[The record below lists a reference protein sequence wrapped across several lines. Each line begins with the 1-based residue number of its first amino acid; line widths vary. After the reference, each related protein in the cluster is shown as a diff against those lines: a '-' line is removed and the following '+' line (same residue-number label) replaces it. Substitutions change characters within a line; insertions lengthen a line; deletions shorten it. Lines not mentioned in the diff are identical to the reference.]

1 MKKGFFSKTIEE
13 KIEDGNIEINDQLFK
28 KYQEK
33 NKQTIDSIKEI
44 GIPKKGEQLRLI
56 TMKSFNT
63 IAFIEMIANSEII
76 EDMILVIFAI
86 NKEAAKSITELYKSG
101 RIIKIDLI
109 ISSVRN
115 AGYKIKSQ
123 AVKYLKQNNIPITF
137 VNSHAKISAL
147 KTKENAYII
156 EGSGNFSYNGR
167 IEQYIIDN
175 DIKLFEWTKK
185 WISEMKELMKD
196 KRDFIQLCQEEKEI

>member
-1 MKKGFFSKTIEE
+1 MKKGFFSKTIAE
-13 KIEDGNIEINDQLFK
+13 KSEDGNIEINDQLFK

-33 NKQTIDSIKEI
+33 NKQTINSIKEI
-44 GIPKKGEQLRLI
+44 GVPLHGEQLRII

-63 IAFIEMIANSEII
+63 IAFIEMIAKKEII
-76 EDMILVIFAI
+76 EDMVLVIFAI
-86 NKEAAKSITELYKSG
+86 NKEAAKSIVDLYQTS
-101 RIIKIDLI
+101 RIKNIDLI

-115 AGYKIKSQ
+115 AGHRIKSL
-123 AVKYLKQNNIPITF
+123 AVQYLKQNNIPITF

-175 DIKLFEWTKK
+175 DSKLFEWTKK
-185 WISEMKELMKD
+185 WVSDMKVLMKD
-196 KRDFIQLCQEEKEI
+196 KRDFIQLCQEEKEK